1 MTARNKKTYYA
12 HVSIDGKE
20 FTEVVEGENI
30 TVADVRKFLKDKGYT
45 VEKIV
50 SSETHHLCKYC
61 KSIAEGTYDDLLCDE
76 CREVFGHSLYS
87 EL

>member
-1 MTARNKKTYYA
+1 MRVKTVTYYA
-12 HVSIDGKE
+12 EVNKDGKSYLQ
-20 FTEVVEGENI
+20 TVKTGCTLNEVS
-30 TVADVRKFLKDKGYT
+30 DYLKKQGYS

-61 KSIAEGTYDDLLCDE
+61 HGIAEGTYDDLLCEE